1 MYLTPFTLITLHHVP
16 VVNDVPI
23 VRPVIPDAVDMHGV
37 HAVLT
42 VSHVLIRTYVHGYCN
57 ATAPGDL
64 YDATL

>member
-42 VSHVLIRTYVHGYCN
+42 VSHVLIRTYVR
-57 ATAPGDL
+57 TRIL
-64 YDATL
+64 